1 MQEIKQPVQCATA
14 KGDLRALTAEK
25 AHVGKQI
32 GAGVGAIVPISLVV
46 NLASNTEGT
55 EFKVA
60 SGEYGKMIDERIS

>member
-1 MQEIKQPVQCATA
+1 
-14 KGDLRALTAEK
+14 
-25 AHVGKQI
+25 VGKQI

-60 SGEYGKMIDERIS
+60 SGEYGKMIDERISEIKKTCGL